1 MDKDTLIAGAEALSE
16 LHARHHPLVLT
27 TVWDAWSAKT
37 AVEAGF
43 AALTIGSH
51 PLATRGARLITKA
64 RASRR

>member
-16 LHARHHPLVLT
+16 LHARHHPLVLP